1 MSTHVYLSVPHGH
14 ELPEPLLERAAV
26 AVLESEGISEGE
38 LSLTFLADD
47 PIRDLNRRWR
57 GHDRIPDVLSF
68 CLHDPGNP
76 PVGDIYIGVDQ
87 AVRQARDQGVSDQ
100 EELVRLVIHG
110 TLHVL
115 GYDHPE
121 AWMDRGESELY
132 RKQELMVRRILTEN
146 PEERS
151 EIEVTGRRR

>member
-1 MSTHVYLSVPHGH
+1 MSAHVYLSVPHGH

-26 AVLESEGISEGE
+26 AVLESQGISEAE
-38 LSLTFLADD
+38 LSLTFLPDEPMRA
-47 PIRDLNRRWR
+47 LNHRWR
-57 GHDRIPDVLSF
+57 GHDRVPDVLSF
-68 CLHDPGNP
+68 CLADPGNP

-87 AVRQARDQGVSDQ
+87 AARQAEEHGVSDW

-121 AWMDRGESELY
+121 AWMDWGDSELY
-132 RKQELMVRRILTEN
+132 RKQELMVRKILTEN

>member
-1 MSTHVYLSVPHGH
+1 MPAHVYLSVPHGH

-38 LSLTFLADD
+38 LSLTFLPDE
-47 PIRDLNRRWR
+47 PIRALNHRWR
-57 GHDRIPDVLSF
+57 GHDRVPDVLSF
-68 CLHDPGNP
+68 CLHDPGDP

-87 AVRQARDQGVSDQ
+87 VARQAEEHGVSDC

-121 AWMDRGESELY
+121 PSMDRGVSELY

>member
-1 MSTHVYLSVPHGH
+1 MSAHVYLSVPRGQK
-14 ELPEPLLERAAV
+14 LPELLLERAAV

-38 LSLTFLADD
+38 LSLTFLTDE
-47 PIRDLNRRWR
+47 PIRDLNRRWL
-57 GHDRIPDVLSF
+57 GHDRVPDVLSF
-68 CLHDPGNP
+68 CLHDPGNY

-87 AVRQARDQGVSDQ
+87 AVRQARHQGVSDQ

-110 TLHVL
+110 TLHLL

-121 AWMDRGESELY
+121 AWMDRSESEFY